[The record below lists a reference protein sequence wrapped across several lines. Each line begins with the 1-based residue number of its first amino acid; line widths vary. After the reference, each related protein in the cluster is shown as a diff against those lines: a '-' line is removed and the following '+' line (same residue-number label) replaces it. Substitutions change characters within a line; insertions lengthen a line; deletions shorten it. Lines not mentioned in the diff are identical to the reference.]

1 VIRWL
6 EMFEDTSGR
15 LVQSEEDA
23 ERYIWKFIAENLVQT
38 ERHIVDHTR
47 DFDLFLPWLLE
58 IVSNLHVPE
67 AEEPLPIFDLERI
80 YMDAAWTIVMQGY
93 LRPGPRV
100 ITGDIRDGYGKG
112 FSLTLK
118 GLQRLAGMNARR
130 GNDHAGVG

>member
-1 VIRWL
+1 
-6 EMFEDTSGR
+6 MFEDTSGR